1 MAIAFTPHGGLDGLL
16 AVDGKDFPD
25 DRGTFME
32 SFRADEWAKA
42 GLPPLLQDNLSRS
55 KRGVIRGLHFQKEP
69 HAVGKLVRC
78 ITGRI
83 FDVAVDIRK
92 ASPTYGQWTSI
103 ELSGAGN
110 RAFWI
115 PAGFA
120 HGFCTLSDEAVVA
133 YKVTGYWAPNVDGG
147 IRWDDPAL
155 GVRWPLPKSEVI
167 ISPKDAG
174 LPLFST
180 L

>member
-1 MAIAFTPHGGLDGLL
+1 MAITFTPYGGLDGLL
-16 AVDGKDFPD
+16 AVESKDFPD

-42 GLPPLLQDNLSRS
+42 GLPPLLQDNLSLS
-55 KRGVIRGLHFQKEP
+55 KRGVIRGLHYQKQP

-78 ITGRI
+78 VSGRI
-83 FDVAVDIRK
+83 FDVAVNIRK
-92 ASPTYGQWTSI
+92 GSPSFGKWAAI
-103 ELSGAGN
+103 ELDGSGN

-120 HGFCTLSDEAVVA
+120 HGFCALTDDAIVA

-147 IRWDDPAL
+147 LRWDDPAV
-155 GVRWPLPKSEVI
+155 GVAWPLTKSEVRL
-167 ISPKDAG
+167 SPKDEV
-174 LPLFST
+174 LPLLSSI
-180 L
+180 